1 MYRKTSEH
9 WVALEYLYIN
19 IRPLLM
25 NKNAIKIQFPD
36 VYPTVNIDE
45 NGNTTSLT
53 PLVYEFYAS
62 INLVHTYLTIVRNVE

>member
-1 MYRKTSEH
+1 
-9 WVALEYLYIN
+9 
-19 IRPLLM
+19 M

-36 VYPTVNIDE
+36 VYPTANIDE

>member
-1 MYRKTSEH
+1 M
-9 WVALEYLYIN
+9 ALEYLYIT

-25 NKNAIKIQFPD
+25 NKNAIKIPFLD

-45 NGNTTSLT
+45 NGDTTRLT

-62 INLVHTYLTIVRNVE
+62 INLVHEYLITIVRNVE